1 MRGLLTN
8 RNNVYTGARV
18 DELQGT
24 PEGRSRTPEEDP
36 HLPASIKASN
46 PGVTSATP
54 ETLLFIATERAP

>member
-18 DELQGT
+18 DELQG
-24 PEGRSRTPEEDP
+24 TPEEDP